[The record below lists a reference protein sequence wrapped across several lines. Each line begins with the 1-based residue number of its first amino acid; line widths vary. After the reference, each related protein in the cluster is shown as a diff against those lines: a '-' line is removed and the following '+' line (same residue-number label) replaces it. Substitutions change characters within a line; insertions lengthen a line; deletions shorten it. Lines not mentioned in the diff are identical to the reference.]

1 MANMNYRNWSIG
13 QLAAAIDKQD
23 QKIQDSQVALT
34 EQAQLREAFAKE
46 LGKRLQVEVGGGRRG
61 GARAA
66 NGAVSGAAKGP
77 GRKLVDD
84 GKVITALKSHGKTG
98 VASSELAKQFNL
110 SGNQMSAVLQR
121 LAGVKKAK
129 SNGKRGRGGRW
140 WAS

>member
-1 MANMNYRNWSIG
+1 MANVNYRNWSIG

-23 QKIQDSQVALT
+23 NKIRDAQTSLS
-34 EQAQLREAFAKE
+34 EQIELREAFAKE
-46 LGKRLQVEVGGGRRG
+46 LGKRLQVEVAAGRRG
-61 GARAA
+61 ASRAS
-66 NGAVSGAAKGP
+66 NGVAAAGRGP

-84 GKVITALKSHGKTG
+84 GKVVAALKSHGKEG

-110 SGNQMSAVLQR
+110 SGNQMSAILQR